1 MSKKHD
7 IAMVNVQKNVALPWP
22 NIYILIYI
30 YINTLYIKIYIIT
43 IMQINYYLKKNSISW
58 YCNCTYSESMEL
70 VWHYNGVC
78 SKNILWDY

>member
-22 NIYILIYI
+22 NIYLYI

-43 IMQINYYLKKNSISW
+43 IMQINYYLKKTVFHGTVTVHIQKAWN
-58 YCNCTYSESMEL
+58 
-70 VWHYNGVC
+70 
-78 SKNILWDY
+78 